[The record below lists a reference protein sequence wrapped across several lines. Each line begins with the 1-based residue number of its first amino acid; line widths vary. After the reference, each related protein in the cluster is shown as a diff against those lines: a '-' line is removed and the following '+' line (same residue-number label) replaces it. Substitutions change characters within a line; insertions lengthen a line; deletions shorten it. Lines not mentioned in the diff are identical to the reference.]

1 MRILIAKFVFI
12 ALITTANAIGKK
24 YLGYDQGLKAR
35 KWIENNLLTRMR
47 KWVAKTKTI
56 TVDDGLVGFL
66 RGVLKSETIK
76 VGAEHA

>member
-1 MRILIAKFVFI
+1 MRILIAKFVLG
-12 ALITTANAIGKK
+12 ALITTVNAFGKK

-35 KWIENNLLTRMR
+35 KWIENNVLTRMR
-47 KWVAKTKTI
+47 KWAAKTKTI

-76 VGAEHA
+76 AGVDHA